1 MYLILKGQPVVNRIQ
16 PYCAS
21 RGSSITPHGRV
32 TAQRERTITR
42 VFVFLSDKEQ
52 DRVPS
57 IAEKLSL
64 KSSGLGEKTVLHGK
78 DGTNQ
83 KCSTACCEYR

>member
-1 MYLILKGQPVVNRIQ
+1 MYYRPFDRSMHLWIINEIFNLL
-16 PYCAS
+16 
-21 RGSSITPHGRV
+21 
-32 TAQRERTITR
+32 ERTITR

-78 DGTNQ
+78 DETNQ